1 MTEPCTSKKQGRK
14 RGNTNRNSSD
24 MKVLMEWRRFEEVE
38 NIVKPYVTE
47 VIRKAVSGGY
57 KTAREVFDDYKIFN
71 SLRTKLTEVKE
82 ELMVESYA
90 NELIFYYGL
99 EKKAMMLRSFSSMLS
114 DAALQDEHKK
124 WIRKQKKKDATDD
137 LLSYASVNIEY
148 WDGTVNRL
156 NEDLQS
162 EIRQQKKTK
171 GEFLETIHHE
181 ENEFQADNFVERKGE
196 FEELNS
202 KISSTEKHLD
212 DVLFKRSKTC
222 YETLEKVG
230 DRSTLDLEKEFFK
243 LLPPEE
249 EDLAELWQKET
260 EDMEELVQK
269 EEEREKIKEKAIEIC
284 KASWSNVIGSSGRY

>member
-1 MTEPCTSKKQGRK
+1 
-14 RGNTNRNSSD
+14 
-24 MKVLMEWRRFEEVE
+24 MEWRRFEEVE

-90 NELIFYYGL
+90 NELIYYYAL

-114 DAALQDEHKK
+114 DAALQDEHKE
-124 WIRKQKKKDATDD
+124 WIRKQKQKDDTDD
-137 LLSYASVNIEY
+137 LLSYALVNIEY

-181 ENEFQADNFVERKGE
+181 ENEFQADNFTWKRN
-196 FEELNS
+196 FLNCY
-202 KISSTEKHLD
+202 LQ
-212 DVLFKRSKTC
+212 KR
-222 YETLEKVG
+222 
-230 DRSTLDLEKEFFK
+230 
-243 LLPPEE
+243 
-249 EDLAELWQKET
+249 
-260 EDMEELVQK
+260 
-269 EEEREKIKEKAIEIC
+269 
-284 KASWSNVIGSSGRY
+284 